1 MPIALFDV
9 METLMESIGCK
20 WYAIYVRS
28 RHEGVAYG
36 QLQKKGV
43 ESYLPLIKRN
53 RQWKDRKKMVEF
65 PLFPGYLF
73 VRVNPCPSDF
83 VNVLKARGV
92 VSLVSGEQGVPVP
105 VPDGEIDSLKLM
117 MGKGDDLDIYPA
129 LREGV
134 RVMVRRGPLNG
145 AAGVIIKKEDG
156 YMLIVNIEILGRSI
170 GVKVS
175 AEDIEAV

>member
-1 MPIALFDV
+1 MDEKTV
-9 METLMESIGCK
+9 MGAAGFK

-53 RQWKDRKKMVEF
+53 RQWKDRKKVVEF

-73 VRVNPCPSDF
+73 VRVNPNPSEF

-92 VSLVSGEQGVPVP
+92 VSLVSGQQGVPLA
-105 VPDGEIDSLKLM
+105 VPDNEIDSLKLM
-117 MGKGDDLDIYPA
+117 VEKGSGLDIYPA
-129 LREGV
+129 LKEGV
-134 RVMVRRGPLNG
+134 RVMVMRGPLSG
-145 AAGVIIKKEDG
+145 ASGVIVKKEDC
-156 YMLIVNIEILGRSI
+156 YMLIVNIDILGRSI
-170 GVKVS
+170 GVKVP
-175 AEDIEAV
+175 AEDIEMV